1 MSHRTIDWLQ
11 MSIAERLTALRRSK
25 SLTQQNMAEFV
36 GLHITQIKRYEAGE
50 AAPSLEA
57 IKKIALAFSV
67 TTDELIFD
75 AAERGP
81 DETLRLQFEAVRQ
94 FDDEDRLIAIG
105 VLEGLMLK
113 HQAKQIRT
121 VTAAQRQQIADQAAL
136 RQPLTHPQEPT
147 RGKRGVLPEGRI
159 GR

>member
-1 MSHRTIDWLQ
+1 MSHRTTDWLQ
-11 MSIAERLTALRRSK
+11 MSIAERLTALRKSK
-25 SLTQQNMAEFV
+25 GYAQHEMAEFV
-36 GLHITQIKRYEAGE
+36 GLHITQIKRYETAE
-50 AAPSLEA
+50 AVPSLEA

-94 FDDEDRLIAIG
+94 FDDEDRLIALG

-113 HQAKQIRT
+113 HQAKQIQGAA
-121 VTAAQRQQIADQAAL
+121 AAQRKQLIAQAARRKNL
-136 RQPLTHPQEPT
+136 
-147 RGKRGVLPEGRI
+147 GKPRARA
-159 GR
+159 RA

>member
-1 MSHRTIDWLQ
+1 MSHRTPDWLH
-11 MSIAERLTALRRSK
+11 MNIAERLTALRKSK
-25 SLTQQNMAEFV
+25 GLIQQAMAEFV
-36 GLHITQIKRYEAGE
+36 GLHITQIKRYETGE

-75 AAERGP
+75 TAERGP

-94 FDDEDRLIAIG
+94 FDDEDRLIALG

-113 HQAKQIRT
+113 HQAKQIQSAA
-121 VTAAQRQQIADQAAL
+121 AAQRQQIAAQAA
-136 RQPLTHPQEPT
+136 RRKIATAKPAA
-147 RGKRGVLPEGRI
+147 RKRA
-159 GR
+159 

>member
-1 MSHRTIDWLQ
+1 MSHRTLDWLH
-11 MSIAERLTALRRSK
+11 MNIAERLTALRKSK
-25 SLTQQNMAEFV
+25 GLTQQAMAEFV
-36 GLHITQIKRYEAGE
+36 GLHITQIKRYETGE

-75 AAERGP
+75 SAERGP

-94 FDDEDRLIAIG
+94 FDDEDRLIALG

-113 HQAKQIRT
+113 HQAKQIQSAA
-121 VTAAQRQQIADQAAL
+121 AAQRQQIAEQAAS
-136 RQPLTHPQEPT
+136 RKAATPKPAA
-147 RGKRGVLPEGRI
+147 RKRA
-159 GR
+159 